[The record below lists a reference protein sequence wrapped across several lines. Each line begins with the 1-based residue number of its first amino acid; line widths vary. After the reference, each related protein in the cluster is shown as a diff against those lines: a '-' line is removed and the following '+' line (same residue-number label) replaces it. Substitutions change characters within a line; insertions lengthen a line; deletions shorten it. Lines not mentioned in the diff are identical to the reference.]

1 MHADYLILG
10 KQILIDVND
19 GFSATFFFWFIVNLY
34 RGVYLNNFVHSITIY
49 LFLSLPHFSERLCN
63 VCNSFSSDNCFMN
76 SRIENLAA
84 LTILN
89 TL

>member
-1 MHADYLILG
+1 MVSVPA
-10 KQILIDVND
+10 
-19 GFSATFFFWFIVNLY
+19 FFFWFIIDLY
-34 RGVYLNNFVHSITIY
+34 QNFVHSITIY

-84 LTILN
+84 FKILN